1 MIIFRKNSRGI
12 VSNKKR
18 RGMSDFLAPLSI
30 LSLKGNRWLDKP
42 SFSNSTG
49 NYSLLVFPFC
59 SFSHGHEF
67 ENNRNNDGVRVME
80 RLCIDE
86 QREEEGEEERS
97 MALVRSYRFAYS
109 IKILSIPKHRGNAKS
124 FRKFVKTF

>member
-1 MIIFRKNSRGI
+1 MIIFRKNWREI
-12 VSNKKR
+12 VSSKKKG

-49 NYSLLVFPFC
+49 NYALLVFPFC
-59 SFSHGHEF
+59 SSSHGHEF

-80 RLCIDE
+80 RLCIEE
-86 QREEEGEEERS
+86 QREEEEEKRINGS
-97 MALVRSYRFAYS
+97 
-109 IKILSIPKHRGNAKS
+109 G
-124 FRKFVKTF
+124 

>member
-12 VSNKKR
+12 VSNR

-59 SFSHGHEF
+59 SSSHGHEF
-67 ENNRNNDGVRVME
+67 ENNRNNDGVCVME

-109 IKILSIPKHRGNAKS
+109 IKILLSETS
-124 FRKFVKTF
+124 W